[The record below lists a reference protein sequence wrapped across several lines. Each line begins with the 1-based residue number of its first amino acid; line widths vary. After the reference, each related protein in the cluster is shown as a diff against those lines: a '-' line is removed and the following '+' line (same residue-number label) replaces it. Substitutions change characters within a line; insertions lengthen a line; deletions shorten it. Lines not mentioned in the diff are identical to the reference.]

1 MHVCEMKS
9 LMAGKNNVTH
19 LYLTHN
25 SLQELPDGSLVGYPH
40 LIYLS
45 LAYNNISTLTYK
57 AFEGLK
63 NLTTLCLSHNPLRS
77 IKGNLSGLLSSLSV
91 LYVTGVE
98 YWVLDKPLLELP
110 KLKHVTNVILPSY
123 KSEGYCGY
131 CSFNRSNLT
140 WTPLAPFVDK
150 SGCYLRRHS
159 VNMLSSVAQLLNG
172 SYFHIQCN
180 NRNIFKCKHNKINF
194 YTYYIENSCWKE
206 MLIVIKCQSAVG
218 CFVALLNLLVFWN
231 IMTSKYLRKNV
242 SMLFVGN
249 MALSDLLIGVYV
261 LRIGVYLSG
270 TTYSYF
276 DYESRHDCQL
286 IGFLWMLGQAGSV
299 ITSFL
304 LTLERYLVI
313 VYSLNPNIRI
323 TRRMAMILIFVCW
336 LLSAFFTCW
345 CFYYEL
351 YQYSYLCIPIRLSI
365 DKKEKIFVFTL
376 TIGSIGIFLC
386 LISFIFYIHIFV
398 TVRRAAQRAGVKRES
413 KLAKRVAILV
423 GSNIIFYI
431 APVLFSGITFL
442 SSSSS
447 KNMSALQQI
456 ATEIVSLFCLCVNS
470 FLNPVIHAFR
480 TDLFKTV
487 LKERF
492 SVALLTFR
500 SGFVMRPVN
509 QPTNQP

>member
-1 MHVCEMKS
+1 MES

-19 LYLTHN
+19 LNLMHN
-25 SLQELPDGSLVGYPH
+25 NLQELPDSSLVGYPH

-77 IKGNLSGLLSSLSV
+77 IKGNLSGLLFSLSV
-91 LYVTGVE
+91 LYVTGIE

-110 KLKHVTNVILPSY
+110 KLKHITDVILPSY

-206 MLIVIKCQSAVG
+206 KIVVIKCQSSIGFLA
-218 CFVALLNLLVFWN
+218 ALLNLVVFWN
-231 IMTSKYLRKNV
+231 IMTSTHLRKNV

-249 MALSDLLIGVYV
+249 MALSDLLIGIYY
-261 LRIGVYLSG
+261 LHIGVYLSN
-270 TTYSYF
+270 TTFSYIHS
-276 DYESRHDCQL
+276 EGCPL

-323 TRRMAMILIFVCW
+323 TRRMAMTLIFVCW
-336 LLSAFFTCW
+336 LLSAFLTAYGW
-345 CFYYEL
+345 SLYYEL
-351 YQYSYLCIPIRLSI
+351 YQYSYLTMCIPIRLSVNTTAN
-365 DKKEKIFVFTL
+365 IFVFTL
-376 TIGSIGIFLC
+376 TIGSIGILFYVV
-386 LISFIFYIHIFV
+386 SFILYVCIFI
-398 TVRRAAQRAGVKRES
+398 TVRRAAGRAGVKRES
-413 KLAKRVAILV
+413 KLAKRIGILV
-423 GSNIIFYI
+423 GSNIIFFV
-431 APVLFSGITFL
+431 APLLFSGLIIISDRKKF
-442 SSSSS
+442 SSSTF
-447 KNMSALQQI
+447 QEI
-456 ATEIVSLFCLCVNS
+456 ATEILIPFCVCVNS

-492 SVALLTFR
+492 SVAR
-500 SGFVMRPVN
+500 SNLFH
-509 QPTNQP
+509 